1 MAVYT
6 ELSQEQQIELVAK
19 AVPDFL
25 AQYKLDGSTFKNVN
39 HGFNSSFKVDAPDGC
54 SYALRINTN
63 SKKSSAQVEAE
74 IRLLELIASKK
85 VIDAPVP
92 VRTSSG
98 HAYSKISL
106 DFLGRHVTA
115 VLNHWIDGDDLG
127 DEITDAEL
135 IQLGAAMAK
144 LHKFSKD
151 IPNELVNIF
160 PRIDRTLFNSPDN
173 LRKDEPRFDAE
184 MRNLIDR
191 AFEISDAVFAEISK
205 NSDRIAI
212 HADLHPSNVLK
223 TSTGL
228 AVIDFD
234 DVGVGYEIQD
244 LAITFFYL
252 RDMPGKEELVLE
264 GYRSVSELPELKE
277 SHVEALLLS
286 RQLLLLNDLLDV
298 TTAEEIAYTP
308 EYIEISRLRIK
319 HFLNTGKFELIRRL
333 S

>member
-1 MAVYT
+1 MYT

-19 AVPDFL
+19 AVPGFL
-25 AQYKLDGSTFKNVN
+25 AQYKLAGSTFKNVN

-63 SKKSSAQVEAE
+63 SKKSAAQVEAE
-74 IRLLELIASKK
+74 IRLLELIAAKK

-98 HAYSKISL
+98 HAYSKNNL
-106 DFLGRHVTA
+106 DFLRLDVTA
-115 VLNHWIDGDDLG
+115 VLNHWIDGEDLG

-151 IPNELVNIF
+151 IPDELVNIF

-184 MRNLIDR
+184 MRSLIDQ
-191 AFEISDAVFAEISK
+191 AFEISEAVFAEISK
-205 NSDRIAI
+205 NSDPIVI

-223 TSTGL
+223 TTTGI

-234 DVGVGYEIQD
+234 DVGVGYKIQD

-252 RDMPGKEELVLE
+252 RDMPGKEDLVLE
-264 GYRSVSELPELKE
+264 GYRSVSELPKLKE

-319 HFLNTGKFELIRRL
+319 HFLNTGRFELIRRL
-333 S
+333 N

>member
-1 MAVYT
+1 MYT

-39 HGFNSSFKVDAPDGC
+39 HGFNSSFKVDALDGN

-63 SKKSSAQVEAE
+63 SKKSAAQVEAE
-74 IRLLELIASKK
+74 IRLLELIAENR
-85 VIDAPVP
+85 VVDAPVP
-92 VRTSSG
+92 VRTNLDQ
-98 HAYSKISL
+98 AYSKVSL
-106 DFLGRHVTA
+106 DFLGRDVTA
-115 VLNHWIDGDDLG
+115 VLNHWIDGEDLG

-151 IPNELVNIF
+151 IPDELVNIC

-184 MRNLIDR
+184 MRSLIDQ
-191 AFEISDAVFAEISK
+191 AFEISEVVFAEISK
-205 NSDRIAI
+205 NSVPIVI

-264 GYRSVSELPELKE
+264 GYRSVSKLPKLKE
-277 SHVEALLLS
+277 SHIEALLLS

-319 HFLNTGKFELIRRL
+319 HFLNTGRFELIRRL

>member
-1 MAVYT
+1 MYT
-6 ELSQEQQIELVAK
+6 ELSQEQQIELFASV
-19 AVPDFL
+19 VPEFL
-25 AQYKLDGSTFKNVN
+25 TEYKLDGSTFKNVN

-63 SKKSSAQVEAE
+63 SKKSSDQVEAE
-74 IRLLELIASKK
+74 IRLLELIDSKK
-85 VIDAPVP
+85 VISAPVP

-98 HAYSKISL
+98 HAYSKIGL
-106 DFLGRHVTA
+106 DFLGRDVIA
-115 VLNHWIDGDDLG
+115 VLNHWIDGEDLG
-127 DEITDAEL
+127 DEISDAEL

-151 IPNELVNIF
+151 IPDELVNIF

-173 LRKDEPRFDAE
+173 LRKDDPRFDKE
-184 MRNLIDR
+184 MRSLIDQ
-191 AFEISDAVFAEISK
+191 AFEISDAVFTEISK
-205 NSDRIAI
+205 SSDPIVI

-223 TSTGL
+223 TSTDI

-234 DVGVGYEIQD
+234 DVGTGYAIQD

-252 RDMPGKEELVLE
+252 RDMPGKEGLVLE
-264 GYRSVSELPELKE
+264 GYRSVSELPKLEE
-277 SHVEALLLS
+277 SHIEALLLS

-319 HFLNTGKFELIRRL
+319 HFLDNGRFELIRRL

>member
-1 MAVYT
+1 MYT

-25 AQYKLDGSTFKNVN
+25 AQYKLDGSTFNNVN

-63 SKKSSAQVEAE
+63 SKKSADQVEAE

-98 HAYSKISL
+98 EAYSEIRL
-106 DFLGRHVTA
+106 DFLGRDVTA
-115 VLNHWIDGDDLG
+115 VLNHWIDGEDLG

-144 LHKFSKD
+144 LHKFSND

-173 LRKDEPRFDAE
+173 LRKNEPRFDAE
-184 MRNLIDR
+184 MRSLIDQ
-191 AFEISDAVFAEISK
+191 AFEISDAVFMEISK
-205 NSDRIAI
+205 SSDPIVI

-223 TSTGL
+223 TSTGI

-264 GYRSVSELPELKE
+264 GYRSVTELPELKE

-319 HFLNTGKFELIRRL
+319 HFLSTGRFELIRRL

>member
-1 MAVYT
+1 MYT

-39 HGFNSSFKVDAPDGC
+39 HGFNSSFKVDAPDGN

-63 SKKSSAQVEAE
+63 SKKSPAQVEAE
-74 IRLLELIASKK
+74 IRLLELIAAKK

-98 HAYSKISL
+98 HAYSKTSL
-106 DFLGRHVTA
+106 DFLGKDVMA
-115 VLNHWIDGDDLG
+115 VLSHWIDGEDLG
-127 DEITDAEL
+127 DEIADAEL
-135 IQLGAAMAK
+135 TQLGAAMAK
-144 LHKFSKD
+144 LHKFASKV
-151 IPNELVNIF
+151 PKELVDAF

-173 LRKDEPRFDAE
+173 LRKDDPRFDQE
-184 MRNLIDR
+184 MRSLIDQ

-205 NSDRIAI
+205 SSDPIVI

-264 GYRSVSELPELKE
+264 GYKSVSSLPDLKE
-277 SHVEALLLS
+277 SHIEALLLS

-308 EYIEISRLRIK
+308 EYIEISKLRIK
-319 HFLNTGKFELIRRL
+319 HFLNTGRFELIRRL
-333 S
+333 N